1 MLEAEELMKILV
13 MGMGYVGLA
22 NAILLAQSN
31 QVIGLEIDKDKV
43 DMINEKISP
52 LKDDYIIDYLKNKE
66 LDFVAKTSGKADF
79 ADADLV
85 ILALPTNYDE
95 VAEKFDTSFLDNAIA
110 EIKSMRKDLPILIK
124 STIPIG
130 YTRSKNE
137 EYECENIIFSPEFL
151 REGRALY
158 DSLNPSRIII
168 SDETEIGESLAALYK
183 KESLNDPEIYLMG
196 SCEAEAVKLFANTYL
211 AMRVSY
217 FNELDNFALAKGL
230 DSKAIIEGV
239 SADPRIGDHYNNP
252 SFGYGG
258 YCLPKDTK
266 ELYANYGD
274 IPTAIMRSI
283 IDSNEVRKDF
293 VASDILAK
301 NPETIGV
308 YRLVM
313 KKGSDNF
320 RKSAI
325 FDVINNLKKK
335 NANIVIYEP
344 NLEGE
349 SFEGMKLIRDFEE
362 FKKVDLILANRLED
376 ELKDVEDKVYSR
388 DLFNRD

>member
-1 MLEAEELMKILV
+1 MKILV

-66 LDFVAKTSGKADF
+66 LDFVAKTSGQADF

-95 VAEKFDTSFLDNAIA
+95 VAEKFDTSFLDDAIA
-110 EIKSMRKDLPILIK
+110 EIKSMREDLPILIK

-158 DSLNPSRIII
+158 DSLNPSRIIV

-283 IDSNEVRKDF
+283 IESNEVRKDF

-301 NPETIGV
+301 NPETIGI

-325 FDVINNLKKK
+325 FDVINNLKEKD
-335 NANIVIYEP
+335 ANIVIYEP

-349 SFEGMKLIRDFEE
+349 SFEGMKLIRNFEE

>member
-1 MLEAEELMKILV
+1 MKIVV

-22 NAILLAQSN
+22 NAVLLAQSN
-31 QVIGLEIDKDKV
+31 QVIGLEIDKNKV
-43 DMINEKISP
+43 DMINKKISP
-52 LKDDYIIDYLKNKE
+52 LKDDYIIDYLKNKD
-66 LDFVAKTSGKADF
+66 LDFVAKTSGQADF

-95 VAEKFDTSFLDNAIA
+95 VAEKFDTSFLDDAIA
-110 EIKSMRKDLPILIK
+110 EIKSIRKDLTILIK

-137 EYECENIIFSPEFL
+137 EYGCENIIFSPEFL

-158 DSLNPSRIII
+158 DSLNPSRIIV
-168 SDETEIGESLAALYK
+168 SDETNLGENLAALYK
-183 KESLNDPEIYLMG
+183 KEALNDPEIYLMG
-196 SCEAEAVKLFANTYL
+196 SDEAEAVKLFANTYL

-230 DSKAIIEGV
+230 DAKAIIEGV

-258 YCLPKDTK
+258 YCLPKDTR
-266 ELYANYGD
+266 ELYANYGE
-274 IPTAIMRSI
+274 IPTAMMRSI
-283 IDSNEVRKDF
+283 IDSNEIRKDF
-293 VASDILAK
+293 VASDIIAK
-301 NPETIGV
+301 NPEIIGV

-325 FDVINNLKKK
+325 FDVINNLKEKG
-335 NANIVIYEP
+335 ANIVIYEP

-376 ELKDVEDKVYSR
+376 ELKDVETKVYSR

>member
-1 MLEAEELMKILV
+1 MKIVV

-66 LDFVAKTSGKADF
+66 LDFVAKTSGQADF

-95 VAEKFDTSFLDNAIA
+95 VAEKFDTSFLDDAIA
-110 EIKSMRKDLPILIK
+110 EIKSMREDLPILIK

-137 EYECENIIFSPEFL
+137 EYECKNIIFSPEFL

-158 DSLNPSRIII
+158 DSLNPSRIIV

-301 NPETIGV
+301 NPETIGI

-325 FDVINNLKKK
+325 FDVINNLKEKD
-335 NANIVIYEP
+335 ANIVIYEP

-349 SFEGMKLIRDFEE
+349 SFEGMKLIRNFEE

>member
-1 MLEAEELMKILV
+1 MKIVV

-22 NAILLAQSN
+22 NAVLLAQSN

-43 DMINEKISP
+43 DMINKKVSP
-52 LKDDYIIDYLKNKE
+52 LKDDYIIDYLKNKD
-66 LDFVAKTSGKADF
+66 LDFVAKTSGQADF

-95 VAEKFDTSFLDNAIA
+95 VAEKFDTSFLDDAIA
-110 EIKSMRKDLPILIK
+110 EIKSIRKDLTILIK

-137 EYECENIIFSPEFL
+137 EYGCENIIFSPEFL

-158 DSLNPSRIII
+158 DSLNPSRIIV
-168 SDETEIGESLAALYK
+168 SDETDLGENLAALYK
-183 KESLNDPEIYLMG
+183 KEALNDPEIYLMG
-196 SCEAEAVKLFANTYL
+196 SDEAEAVKLFANTYL

-230 DSKAIIEGV
+230 DAKAIIEGV

-258 YCLPKDTK
+258 YCLPKDTR
-266 ELYANYGD
+266 ELYANYGE
-274 IPTAIMRSI
+274 IPTAMMRSI
-283 IDSNEVRKDF
+283 IDSNEIRKDF
-293 VASDILAK
+293 VASDIIAK
-301 NPETIGV
+301 NPEIIGV

-325 FDVINNLKKK
+325 FDVINNLKEKG
-335 NANIVIYEP
+335 ANIVIYEP

-349 SFEGMKLIRDFEE
+349 YFEGMKLIRDFEE

-376 ELKDVEDKVYSR
+376 ELKDVETKVYSR

>member
-1 MLEAEELMKILV
+1 MKILV

-66 LDFVAKTSGKADF
+66 LDFVAKTSGQADF

-95 VAEKFDTSFLDNAIA
+95 VAEKFDTSFLDDAIA
-110 EIKSMRKDLPILIK
+110 EIKSMREDLPILIK

-137 EYECENIIFSPEFL
+137 EYECKNIIFSPEFL

-158 DSLNPSRIII
+158 DSLNPSRIIV

-283 IDSNEVRKDF
+283 IESNEVRKDF

-301 NPETIGV
+301 NPETIGI

-325 FDVINNLKKK
+325 FDVINNLKEKD
-335 NANIVIYEP
+335 ANIVIYEP

-349 SFEGMKLIRDFEE
+349 SFEGMKLIRNFEE

-376 ELKDVEDKVYSR
+376 ELKDVADKVYSR

>member
-1 MLEAEELMKILV
+1 MKIIV
-13 MGMGYVGLA
+13 MGLGYVGLS

-31 QVIGLEIDKDKV
+31 EVIGVEIDPAKV
-43 DMINEKISP
+43 DLINNKKSP
-52 LKDDYIIDYLKNKE
+52 LKDDYIIEYLANKKIN
-66 LDFVAKTSGKADF
+66 LTAKTSGEDDF
-79 ADADLV
+79 KDADLA

-95 VAEKFDTSFLDNAIA
+95 VEGFFDTSFIDDAIKM
-110 EIKSMRKDLPILIK
+110 IKDIRKDLPILIK

-130 YTRSKNE
+130 YTEKKNQE
-137 EYECENIIFSPEFL
+137 FACDNIIFSPEFL

-158 DSLNPSRIII
+158 DSLNPSRIIV
-168 SDETEIGESLAALYK
+168 SDKTEIGEKIASLYQNEAL
-183 KESLNDPEIYLMG
+183 NNPEVILMG
-196 SCEAEAVKLFANTYL
+196 RSEAEAVKLFANTYL
-211 AMRVSY
+211 AMRVAY

-230 DSKAIIEGV
+230 DAKSIIEGV

-258 YCLPKDTK
+258 YCLPKDSK
-266 ELYANYGD
+266 QLYANFEN
-274 IPTAIMRSI
+274 IPTALFKSI

-293 VASDILAK
+293 VSEDIISK
-301 NPETIGV
+301 KPQTIGV

-335 NANIVIYEP
+335 GANIVIYEP
-344 NLEGE
+344 NIDGE
-349 SFEGMKLIRDFEE
+349 DFEGMKLIRDLED
-362 FKKVDLILANRLED
+362 FKKVDLIIANRVED
-376 ELKDVEDKVYSR
+376 DLKDVKDKLYTR
-388 DLFNRD
+388 DLFERD

>member
-1 MLEAEELMKILV
+1 MKIVV

-66 LDFVAKTSGKADF
+66 LDFVAKTSGQADF

-95 VAEKFDTSFLDNAIA
+95 VAEKFDTSFLDDAIA
-110 EIKSMRKDLPILIK
+110 EIKSMREDLPILIK

-158 DSLNPSRIII
+158 DSLNPSRIIV

-301 NPETIGV
+301 NPETIGI

-325 FDVINNLKKK
+325 FDVINNLKEKD
-335 NANIVIYEP
+335 ANIVIYEP

-349 SFEGMKLIRDFEE
+349 SFEGMKLIRNFEE

>member
-1 MLEAEELMKILV
+1 MKIIV
-13 MGMGYVGLA
+13 MGLGYVGLS

-31 QVIGLEIDKDKV
+31 EVIGVEIDPAKV
-43 DMINEKISP
+43 DLINNKKSP
-52 LKDDYIIDYLKNKE
+52 LKDDYIIEYLANKKIN
-66 LDFVAKTSGKADF
+66 LTAKTSGEDDF
-79 ADADLV
+79 KDADLA

-95 VAEKFDTSFLDNAIA
+95 VEGFFDTSFIDDAIKM
-110 EIKSMRKDLPILIK
+110 IKDIRKDLPILIK

-130 YTRSKNE
+130 YTEKKNQE
-137 EYECENIIFSPEFL
+137 FACDNIIFSPEFL

-158 DSLNPSRIII
+158 DSLNPSRIIV
-168 SDETEIGESLAALYK
+168 SDKTEIGEKIASLYQNEALNK
-183 KESLNDPEIYLMG
+183 PEVILMG
-196 SCEAEAVKLFANTYL
+196 RSEAEAVKLFANTYL
-211 AMRVSY
+211 AMRVAY

-230 DSKAIIEGV
+230 DAKSIIEGV

-258 YCLPKDTK
+258 YCLPKDSK
-266 ELYANYGD
+266 QLYANFEN
-274 IPTAIMRSI
+274 IPTALFKSI

-293 VASDILAK
+293 VSEDIISK
-301 NPETIGV
+301 KPQTIGV

-335 NANIVIYEP
+335 GANIVIYEP
-344 NLEGE
+344 NLEGDD
-349 SFEGMKLIRDFEE
+349 FEGMKLIRDLED
-362 FKKVDLILANRLED
+362 FKKVDLIIANRVED
-376 ELKDVEDKVYSR
+376 DLKDVKDKLYTR
-388 DLFNRD
+388 DLFERD

>member
-1 MLEAEELMKILV
+1 MKILV

-66 LDFVAKTSGKADF
+66 LDFVAKTSGQSDF
-79 ADADLV
+79 ADADIV

-95 VAEKFDTSFLDNAIA
+95 VAEKFDTSFLDDAIA
-110 EIKSMRKDLPILIK
+110 EIKSMREDLPILIK

-137 EYECENIIFSPEFL
+137 EYECKNIIFSPEFL

-158 DSLNPSRIII
+158 DSLNPSRIIV

-301 NPETIGV
+301 NPETIGI

-325 FDVINNLKKK
+325 FDVINNLKEKD
-335 NANIVIYEP
+335 ANIVIYEP

-349 SFEGMKLIRDFEE
+349 SFEGMKLIRNFEE

>member
-1 MLEAEELMKILV
+1 MKIIV

-22 NAILLAQSN
+22 NAVLLAQSN

-43 DMINEKISP
+43 NMINKKISP
-52 LKDDYIIDYLKNKE
+52 LKDDYIIDYLKNKD
-66 LDFVAKTSGKADF
+66 LDFVAKTSGDADF

-95 VAEKFDTSFLDNAIA
+95 VAEKFDTSFLDEAIS
-110 EIKSMRKDLPILIK
+110 EIKNIRKDLPILIK

-130 YTRSKNE
+130 YTKRKNE
-137 EYECENIIFSPEFL
+137 EFACDNIIFSPEFL

-158 DSLNPSRIII
+158 DSLNPSRIIV
-168 SDETEIGESLAALYK
+168 SGQTEVGENLANLYK
-183 KESLNDPEIYLMG
+183 KEALNDPEIYLMG
-196 SCEAEAVKLFANTYL
+196 SDEAEAVKLFANTYL

-217 FNELDNFALAKGL
+217 FNELDNYAIAKGL
-230 DSKAIIEGV
+230 DSKSIIAGV

-258 YCLPKDTK
+258 YCLPKDSK
-266 ELYANYGD
+266 QLYANYDD
-274 IPTAIMRSI
+274 IPTAIFKSI

-293 VASDILAK
+293 VSSDILAK
-301 NPETIGV
+301 NPQTIGV

-325 FDVINNLKKK
+325 FDVINNLKEKG
-335 NANIVIYEP
+335 ANIVIYEP

-362 FKKVDLILANRLED
+362 FKNVDLILANRLED
-376 ELKDVEDKVYSR
+376 ELKDVADKVYSR

>member
-1 MLEAEELMKILV
+1 MKIVV

-66 LDFVAKTSGKADF
+66 LDFVAKTSGQADF

-95 VAEKFDTSFLDNAIA
+95 VAEKFDTSFLDDAIA
-110 EIKSMRKDLPILIK
+110 EIKSMREDLPILIK

-158 DSLNPSRIII
+158 DSLNPSRIIV

-266 ELYANYGD
+266 ELYANYAD

-301 NPETIGV
+301 NPETIGI

-325 FDVINNLKKK
+325 FDVINNLKEKD
-335 NANIVIYEP
+335 ANIVIYEP

-349 SFEGMKLIRDFEE
+349 SFEGMKLIRNFEE